1 MAEHMSPVQSEPR
14 FPAGEY
20 KIEGVLGTGGMAVV
34 YKARD
39 LKRERRVAIKV
50 LRAEVAQLIGAERF
64 RREIT
69 VASGLSHPNILPLLD
84 SGESVDDEGRITPYY
99 VMPLIEG
106 ESLAERIRRE
116 TRLNVADALRIT
128 REILDALQYAH
139 AQGVIHRDIK
149 PANVL
154 LSADHAVVAD
164 FGLARTF
171 SGAESVSDVRTA
183 ITISGFAV
191 GTPAYMSPEQALGD
205 TSVDVRTDLYSL
217 GCVLYE
223 MITGVTPFDAPTA
236 QSIIARKMKGA
247 FVGVVDMR
255 PAAPAQLEHV
265 LRRALA
271 PERSDRF
278 ASAKEFLHAIED
290 IEDSSRPTRIASVA
304 RTTHRRRSIVVGA
317 LSLAAV
323 TVIGL
328 FAAKARRAPAASVEP
343 PMQARVAVLPFGVLS
358 PNPSLTA
365 VAHGLTTD
373 LIDEL
378 AQYPA
383 LLMISRN
390 GVAPFS
396 NTTLSPDSVAR
407 ILNVGSLVT
416 GDVRE
421 FGDSVRVT
429 VRLIEAVGNAQLATV
444 DVIGAWDDVLSVRS
458 AILDSVTDFL
468 RAQLGN
474 QIVARQR
481 EEVKDPE
488 AWALSAQAQSMIE
501 RELLKSGS
509 LSASERARKFATA
522 DSLLQRASQLDDRWT
537 EPYVQQGRLL
547 LLRANLEDNARFTNR
562 DVSAVS
568 LADPTALRR
577 EAVRV
582 AERALARRNSDA
594 KARHLRGKARLELWR
609 TARPIAHDSLRA
621 AAEADFRYAVE
632 RRRDM
637 AVAWND
643 LSMLLQMTG
652 KYAEARTAAE
662 AALKADAFLEQSNA
676 VVARLSFTSLASRR
690 PDDARTWCA
699 YGQQRFPADPRFW
712 GCELTILGWTGN
724 TPADVETAWQ
734 LLRTSEAR
742 DSLNQLASG
751 RGTFRLLVAAIA
763 ARAGLA
769 DSARAIVAT
778 TRASAT
784 SDAESLQLDYG
795 EAHVHSILGDAD
807 RAIEL
812 LERYVRANPALRGQV
827 RQSPWF
833 DALRTNAKFL
843 AITEAQ

>member
-1 MAEHMSPVQSEPR
+1 MAKQMSPVQSEPR

-20 KIEGVLGTGGMAVV
+20 QIEGVLGTGGMAVV

-39 LKRERRVAIKV
+39 LQRERRVAIKV

-84 SGESVDDEGRITPYY
+84 SGESVDGEGRITPYY

-116 TRLNVADALRIT
+116 TRLNVTDALRIT

-149 PANVL
+149 PGNVL

-171 SGAESVSDVRTA
+171 SSADSVSDVSTA

-205 TSVDVRTDLYSL
+205 TGVDVRTDLYSL

-247 FVGVVDMR
+247 FIGVVDMR
-255 PAAPAQLEHV
+255 PAAPPQLESV

-278 ASAKEFLHAIED
+278 ASAKEFLQAIED
-290 IEDSSRPTRIASVA
+290 VEDSSRPTRIATVA
-304 RTTHRRRSIVVGA
+304 RTAQRRRSIVVGA
-317 LSLAAV
+317 LSLI
-323 TVIGL
+323 TVSAIAL
-328 FAAKARRAPAASVEP
+328 FAVKSRRTPAVPTELPLQS
-343 PMQARVAVLPFGVLS
+343 RVAVLPFEMLS
-358 PNPSLTA
+358 PNPTLTA

-390 GVAPFS
+390 GVAPFR
-396 NTTLSPDSVAR
+396 NTTLSPDSIAR

-416 GDVRE
+416 GDVRA

-429 VRLIEAVGNAQLATV
+429 VRLIEAAGNAQLATF
-444 DVIGAWDDVLSVRS
+444 DVIGALDDVLSVRS

-474 QIVARQR
+474 QLVARER
-481 EEVKDPE
+481 EVVKDPE

-501 RELLKSGS
+501 RELLTSGT
-509 LSASERARKFATA
+509 LSATERARKFATA
-522 DSLLQRASQLDDRWT
+522 DSLLQRASQLDARWT

-562 DVSAVS
+562 DASAAS
-568 LADPTALRR
+568 LADPAALRR

-582 AERALARRNSDA
+582 AERALERRNSDA

-609 TARPIAHDSLRA
+609 TARPVAHDSLRA

-637 AVAWND
+637 AGAWND

-690 PDDARTWCA
+690 PDEASKWCA
-699 YGQQRFPADPRFW
+699 YGQQRYPADPRFW
-712 GCELTILGWTGN
+712 GCELTILGWTGSA
-724 TPADVETAWQ
+724 PADVETAWQ
-734 LLRTSEAR
+734 LLRNSESR
-742 DSLNQLASG
+742 DSLNQLVSG
-751 RGTFRLLVAAIA
+751 RGTFRMLVAAIA

-769 DSARAIVAT
+769 DSARAIVAA

-795 EAHVHSILGDAD
+795 EAHVQTILGNFE
-807 RAIEL
+807 RALPL

-833 DALRTNAKFL
+833 DALRTNSRFL
-843 AITEAQ
+843 ALTEAE